1 VPEAGFEPACP
12 YGRILLRNLGIPVPP
27 LGPIPEQGSE
37 HAVPRGSCIRPRACP
52 GWLNDCQTAPETGI
66 PRQTILDWRSGRTP
80 DFDRVR
86 TCTFPTGWI
95 CVVCRGDPLTLP
107 QAPYTYL
114 LGLYLGDGYIASHAR
129 GVYRLRIYC
138 ANAYPEL
145 IRLCENAM
153 GQIIATNVSRVACVG
168 CSEVSSFSKHWPC
181 LFPQH
186 GPGRKHERRIALA
199 PWQQELV
206 DRGPR
211 PLVRGLL
218 HSDGCRV
225 LNWVNGTPYPRYHFS
240 NRSADIRG
248 IFGRPVTSW
257 ASSGGRTTPG
267 PCRWPGGGAW
277 PSLTSSW
284 GPSDEGPGTGTAPPA
299 RTPPGRVRGGCRRVR
314 PSRWGRISPP
324 ARSGAGRP
332 GRPGSGPR
340 RPASPAPGRRA
351 WRRRP
356 GRGRRGG

>member
-1 VPEAGFEPACP
+1 MDFESIAPSCYATRACSEEGSEVRSREEVAFVLELVEAG
-12 YGRILLRNLGIPVPP
+12 
-27 LGPIPEQGSE
+27 
-37 HAVPRGSCIRPRACP
+37 
-52 GWLNDCQTAPETGI
+52 WNDCEIARETGI

-86 TCTFPTGWI
+86 TRTLPNGWI

-153 GQIIATNVSRVACVG
+153 GQVIATKVGRVACVG
-168 CSEVSSFSKHWPC
+168 CTEVASFFKHWPC

-186 GPGRKHERRIALA
+186 GPGRKHERRIELV

-206 DRGPR
+206 DLDPR
-211 PLVRGLL
+211 PLIRGLL

-240 NRSADIRG
+240 NVSADIRAIFARACDQLG
-248 IFGRPVTSW
+248 IEWRPNN
-257 ASSGGRTTPG
+257 
-267 PCRWPGGGAW
+267 RW
-277 PSLTSSW
+277 SLSV
-284 GPSDEGPGTGTAPPA
+284 A
-299 RTPPGRVRGGCRRVR
+299 
-314 PSRWGRISPP
+314 
-324 ARSGAGRP
+324 
-332 GRPGSGPR
+332 
-340 RPASPAPGRRA
+340 
-351 WRRRP
+351 
-356 GRGRRGG
+356 RRGSVALLDEFVGPKR